1 MNTYLE
7 FISDEDLMKAIDTL
21 YKTYARSFKEKTL
34 KELNK
39 NIIDP
44 FKFQF
49 DTLFLNGGRA
59 EKTLSNEIFRQSDK
73 SIANAIG
80 LFHQQLLGSIEGF
93 VETPELPCDVKKCD
107 NTIFAEIKNKHN
119 TMNVRSS
126 SGVYE
131 ELEGIAKSNP
141 KAMCYLIEIV
151 AKKSSDEV
159 WKPTIN
165 EKTYEHP
172 RIHKISADRFY
183 ELATGDKY
191 AFYKLCKVLP
201 KVAWDYLE
209 RNLALNELASTSDG
223 NAYKELVNNAL
234 EDQVGIFDEMFKYT
248 LPEYHGFR
256 RE

>member
-7 FISDEDLMKAIDTL
+7 FISDEDLLKAIDTL
-21 YKTYARSFKEKTL
+21 YRTYANSFKEKTL
-34 KELNK
+34 KQLNK

-49 DTLFLNGGRA
+49 DTIFLNGGKA
-59 EKTLSNEIFRQSDK
+59 EKTLNSEIFRQSDK

-80 LFHQQLLGSIEGF
+80 LFHQQLLGSIAGF
-93 VETPELPCDVKKCD
+93 VETPDLPCDVKKCD
-107 NTIFAEIKNKHN
+107 NTIFAEVKNKHN
-119 TMNVRSS
+119 TMNVRSTA
-126 SGVYE
+126 GVYE

-141 KAMCYLIEIV
+141 NAMCYLIEIV

-165 EKTYEHP
+165 EKTYQHP

-191 AFYKLCKVLP
+191 AFYKLCKALP
-201 KVAWDYLE
+201 KAARDYLE
-209 RNLALNELASTSDG
+209 SNLALHELGATSDG
-223 NAYKELVNNAL
+223 NAYSELKNNAI
-234 EDQVGIFDEMFKYT
+234 EDQIDIFDEMFKYA
-248 LPEYHGFR
+248 LPDYQGFK
-256 RE
+256 EE